1 MEMTVEI
8 PKHIEAVTDGW
19 LSQVLEAEV
28 RDHER
33 KRIGEGVG
41 LMGDIY
47 RLRLDY
53 AEGQTAGPRSVVV
66 KLPSSHEDNRAQG
79 VALGMFAA
87 EVTFYNQLAPR
98 VSVGMPGIYFAATGE
113 SGAEFVIVMEDLS
126 ALDMVDQSV
135 GMNVAQAKSAVEVLA
150 GVHAAFWDDVD
161 KPELDWIPTQTG
173 PRIEFVDNMMGQIFP
188 VFAEHFGDE
197 LPEGGFALYE
207 QFIGNY
213 LKIMK
218 IICARSPWTI
228 AHQDYRI
235 ENLLFGAPG
244 SGRVVV
250 LDWQGLGRGVG
261 AYDLAYVLGG
271 SMTSE
276 LRRSHERELVMA
288 YHAALEAAGVQGYG
302 FDAAWE
308 DYAHAQLMGGLAVSI
323 VTGGSMDLSND
334 RARTLIA
341 TMAQR
346 HVQAALDHDGPA
358 RLREITG

>member
-1 MEMTVEI
+1 MSVKI
-8 PKHIEAVTDGW
+8 PKRIDDVTDGW
-19 LSQVLEAEV
+19 LSEVLEAEV
-28 RDHER
+28 SAHQRE
-33 KRIGEGVG
+33 RIGIGVG

-47 RLRLDY
+47 RLQLEY
-53 AEGQTAGPRSVVV
+53 AGEPRVSAGPSSVVV

-87 EVTFYNQLAPR
+87 EVKFYNELAPR
-98 VSVGMPGIYFAATGE
+98 VSVGMPGIHLAAVDE
-113 SGAEFVIVMEDLS
+113 NGADFVIVMEDLS
-126 ALDMVDQSV
+126 ALEMVDQSA
-135 GMNVAQAKSAVEVLA
+135 GMNLEQAQAAVEVLA
-150 GVHAAFWDDVD
+150 GVHATFWNDVD
-161 KPELDWIPTQTG
+161 RPELEWIPTMTG
-173 PRIEFVDNMMGQIFP
+173 PRIEFVDQMMAQIFP
-188 VFAEHFGDE
+188 VFAQHFGDE
-197 LPEGGFALYE
+197 LPEGGLDLYE

-218 IICARSPWTI
+218 VICSRSPWTI

-235 ENLLFGAPG
+235 ENLLFGKPG

-276 LRRSHERELVMA
+276 LRRSHERELVA
-288 YHAALEAAGVQGYG
+288 VYQRALAAAGVEGYG
-302 FDAAWE
+302 FDAVWE

-323 VTGGSMDLSND
+323 VTGGSMDLSNE

-341 TMAQR
+341 TMARR
-346 HVQAALDHDGPA
+346 HVQAALDHDGPS
-358 RLREITG
+358 RLADIAG